1 MNLKDLKYFSSLAK
15 HKNFSKAAKE
25 CFVTQ
30 PTLSN
35 QISKLEEEL
44 DLVLFERTNRK
55 VSITEEGKLILDSAH
70 KALES
75 VSEIR
80 KLAHSFKEPLTGKLT
95 LGAIH
100 TLSPYLL
107 PIILLPLKHAYPN
120 LDLILLEA
128 TTNELLD
135 ELTAGRIDAALLA
148 TSVKKEKKLDAFKLF
163 KEPFW
168 LAHPANHKIYTVD
181 NIQVKHLQKLD
192 LLLLPEEH
200 CLSDQ
205 VKSVCGIKSVNS
217 DDAMQWLHAG
227 SLETILQFVAM
238 GQGSTLVPALA
249 AYEGRIN
256 TQGLVVRKLDI
267 DSAYRNISI
276 AFRKDY
282 SKESDLKEL
291 ASFIKENLPNIV
303 ETT

>member
-15 HKNFSKAAKE
+15 HKNFSKAAEE

-35 QISKLEEEL
+35 QINKLEQEL
-44 DLVLFERTNRK
+44 GLILFERTNRR
-55 VSITEEGKLILDSAH
+55 VSITEEGKLILEAAQKTLDH
-70 KALES
+70 
-75 VSEIR
+75 VSEIK
-80 KLAHSFKEPLTGKLT
+80 KLAHKFKEPLMGKLT

-107 PIILLPLKHAYPN
+107 PIILLPLKEAFPE
-120 LDLILLEA
+120 LDLILVEA
-128 TTNELLD
+128 TTSELIEDLK
-135 ELTAGRIDAALLA
+135 GGKIDAALLA
-148 TSVKKEKKLDAFKLF
+148 TPVRNEKNLKQLKVF

-168 LAHPANHKIYTVD
+168 LAHPTNHKIYNVD
-181 NIQVKHLQKLD
+181 NITVKHLQNLD

-205 VKSVCGIKSVNS
+205 VKSVCGLKNMETEGP
-217 DDAMQWLHAG
+217 MQWLHAG

-249 AYEGRIN
+249 VYEGRIN
-256 TQGLVVRKLDI
+256 TQGMMVRKLDI
-267 DSAYRNISI
+267 DQAYRNISI
-276 AFRKDY
+276 SFRKDY
-282 SKESDLKEL
+282 SKESDLKVL
-291 ASFIKENLPNIV
+291 SKFIQDNLPNIV
-303 ETT
+303 EPI

>member
-100 TLSPYLL
+100 TLSPYLS
-107 PIILLPLKHAYPN
+107 
-120 LDLILLEA
+120 LIH
-128 TTNELLD
+128 
-135 ELTAGRIDAALLA
+135 I
-148 TSVKKEKKLDAFKLF
+148 S
-163 KEPFW
+163 EPTR
-168 LAHPANHKIYTVD
+168 P
-181 NIQVKHLQKLD
+181 
-192 LLLLPEEH
+192 
-200 CLSDQ
+200 
-205 VKSVCGIKSVNS
+205 
-217 DDAMQWLHAG
+217 
-227 SLETILQFVAM
+227 
-238 GQGSTLVPALA
+238 
-249 AYEGRIN
+249 
-256 TQGLVVRKLDI
+256 
-267 DSAYRNISI
+267 
-276 AFRKDY
+276 
-282 SKESDLKEL
+282 
-291 ASFIKENLPNIV
+291 
-303 ETT
+303 